1 MLTKQECCILNSF
14 HDNYYGYGV
23 SPVDAS
29 LGIISG
35 RPHGGVGFLWKTQ
48 LDSNILIV
56 DNEYDWLCCMRIN
69 VGNGR
74 EYYLVNV
81 YLPYEC
87 TDNRDECNDRLAKL
101 NVFINNISSTCVTVV
116 SDFNANLSRT
126 SIF

>member
-1 MLTKQECCILNSF
+1 MVAHTVELVF
-14 HDNYYGYGV
+14 YGKH
-23 SPVDAS
+23 
-29 LGIISG
+29 I
-35 RPHGGVGFLWKTQ
+35 

-69 VGNGR
+69 VGNDR

-87 TDNRDECNDRLAKL
+87 TDNRDEFNDRLAKL

-116 SDFNANLSRT
+116 GDFNANLDIWRSPVE
-126 SIF
+126 FL